1 VAGSVPAQV
10 VDAAGQG
17 LAKAAALAAALAVVA
32 DRSVDQ
38 VEDRAAVSV
47 DRVVA
52 VGQVVVAAGREAAQ
66 AVGEAVVPVVVSQ
79 AVPAVRRAGLAERRV
94 EPLTMATERKLA
106 VAGAVAA
113 ALVALVVVA
122 LVVVVAAVPAAA
134 GVVAVWG
141 RVEWGQ
147 AVRVADRAVDLA
159 VDAEDVVAAA
169 WEPAAGSPAA
179 PGCPSM
185 AVGPA
190 VLERSAA
197 AAAWGLAGRGLAGQ
211 AVAWALA
218 EQLATRAVP
227 N

>member
-1 VAGSVPAQV
+1 LVPAQL

-32 DRSVDQ
+32 GRAVDL

-52 VGQVVVAAGREAAQ
+52 VGQVVVAAGRQAAQ
-66 AVGEAVVPVVVSQ
+66 AVVPAVVPAVVSQ
-79 AVPAVRRAGLAERRV
+79 AVPAARRAGLAKRRA
-94 EPLTMATERKLA
+94 ELRTMATERKLA

-113 ALVALVVVA
+113 ALVVVD
-122 LVVVVAAVPAAA
+122 AAVPAAA

-159 VDAEDVVAAA
+159 VDAEDVAAA
-169 WEPAAGSPAA
+169 WELAAGSPAA

>member
-1 VAGSVPAQV
+1 VAGAVPAQL

-32 DRSVDQ
+32 GRAVDL

-52 VGQVVVAAGREAAQ
+52 VGQVVVAAGRQAAQ
-66 AVGEAVVPVVVSQ
+66 AVVPAVVPAVVSQ
-79 AVPAVRRAGLAERRV
+79 AVPAARRAGLAKRRA
-94 EPLTMATERKLA
+94 ELRTMATERKLA

-113 ALVALVVVA
+113 ALVVVD
-122 LVVVVAAVPAAA
+122 AAVPAAA

-159 VDAEDVVAAA
+159 VDAEDVAAA
-169 WEPAAGSPAA
+169 WELAAGSPAA

>member
-1 VAGSVPAQV
+1 LAELQAAASCLVAGSVPAQV

-17 LAKAAALAAALAVVA
+17 LSKAAALAADRAVVVVRAA
-32 DRSVDQ
+32 DRA
-38 VEDRAAVSV
+38 EVSV
-47 DRVVA
+47 DRVE
-52 VGQVVVAAGREAAQ
+52 VAAAQ
-66 AVGEAVVPVVVSQ
+66 EVPRAVVSQ
-79 AVPAVRRAGLAERRV
+79 AVPAARQVVPAARLA
-94 EPLTMATERKLA
+94 EPLTRATEHKPV
-106 VAGAVAA
+106 VAGAVP
-113 ALVALVVVA
+113 VVV
-122 LVVVVAAVPAAA
+122 
-134 GVVAVWG
+134 GVV
-141 RVEWGQ
+141 VEWGQ
-147 AVRVADRAVDLA
+147 AVRVADRAVDPA

-190 VLERSAA
+190 VPERSAA
-197 AAAWGLAGRGLAGQ
+197 AAARGLAGRGLAGQ

>member
-1 VAGSVPAQV
+1 M

-32 DRSVDQ
+32 GRAVDL

-52 VGQVVVAAGREAAQ
+52 VGQVVVAAGRQAAQ
-66 AVGEAVVPVVVSQ
+66 AVVPAVVPAVVSQ
-79 AVPAVRRAGLAERRV
+79 AVPAARRAGLAKRRA
-94 EPLTMATERKLA
+94 ELRTMATERKLA

-113 ALVALVVVA
+113 ALVVVD
-122 LVVVVAAVPAAA
+122 AAVPAAA

-159 VDAEDVVAAA
+159 VDAEDVAAA
-169 WEPAAGSPAA
+169 WELAAGSPAA

>member
-1 VAGSVPAQV
+1 
-10 VDAAGQG
+10 
-17 LAKAAALAAALAVVA
+17 
-32 DRSVDQ
+32 
-38 VEDRAAVSV
+38 
-47 DRVVA
+47 
-52 VGQVVVAAGREAAQ
+52 
-66 AVGEAVVPVVVSQ
+66 
-79 AVPAVRRAGLAERRV
+79 
-94 EPLTMATERKLA
+94 MATERKLA
-106 VAGAVAA
+106 VAGAV
-113 ALVALVVVA
+113 VVVD
-122 LVVVVAAVPAAA
+122 AAVPAAA

-159 VDAEDVVAAA
+159 VDAEDVAAAA